1 MVHQSRHLAR
11 SCEVFFIAIS
21 QDIADRCTIGDEN
34 SPGPAS
40 AYRGAKTVL
49 QTVFR
54 AREMDGRVMLYIPSF
69 SFAYSSGLTT
79 VTVHC
84 AVKPPQSAVR
94 VVVP

>member
-1 MVHQSRHLAR
+1 VVSGGCAGGR
-11 SCEVFFIAIS
+11 V
-21 QDIADRCTIGDEN
+21 GV
-34 SPGPAS
+34 G
-40 AYRGAKTVL
+40 
-49 QTVFR
+49 

-69 SFAYSSGLTT
+69 SFAYSSALTT